1 MSRVSQP
8 SPLTGA
14 RQHAQAL
21 ASSGDLGGARAVL
34 EHAVSVGRVNLGED
48 DPDVLTTARQ
58 LAEVDLAAGDPAGAR
73 RVLEEAYEA
82 GQWRLGGAHPL
93 MLLISHDLGVVAEEL
108 GNRHEARKAF
118 GRVAGPGAE
127 ILGPDHW
134 AVARACAYLGV
145 APPTAQVDS
154 SVPSHPDGPA
164 PSLEP
169 PTALFKVLQ
178 QPTYGSTLG
187 PPAEPAEQ
195 PTYGGTPAPPTE
207 PAQQA
212 HGTPA
217 DVKQQTYG
225 TPAPSAEAGPAAHET
240 TAVVSQNVVGTPTS
254 PPKTGETAAGASQ
267 RVYGTPASPTE
278 TSQPAVETATGASQ
292 RVHGTPASLA
302 EAGQAAHETTADVG
316 QRVVGTPT
324 SPPKTGETSTGASQ
338 RVYGTP
344 TAPTET
350 GTSQHVYGTPVDPDT
365 PPHGMTMPS
374 ADAGTR
380 NANAAAGQAYY
391 PTPAD
396 SGAQA
401 FGRPSAP
408 EQARPQM
415 YGRPS
420 APDQASPQAYAD
432 RSGHGGYEAP
442 STPYDPLP
450 YQLGPGPSPAYPVQ
464 HIVSAPLVA
473 DVRHERERSAY
484 TRKAPVLFAAIAA
497 VLAAVIAVVALVVV
511 LAQRGDS
518 GGDSDTPTLGGGP
531 APGDVQLRDSGSSVR
546 VSWSDPANGTTSF
559 IVSGGHPGE
568 VLKPMG
574 QVSPGQTSF
583 ELNGLNPELD
593 YCFAVVA
600 VYSTKD
606 FASSPQAC
614 TSRAKGTP
622 RPSTTQ

>member
-1 MSRVSQP
+1 MHIARGGWREWAVTGSMSRVSQP

-34 EHAVSVGRVNLGED
+34 EHAVSVGRANLGED

-154 SVPSHPDGPA
+154 SAPSRPDGPA
-164 PSLEP
+164 PGLEP

-178 QPTYGSTLG
+178 QPTYGSTPA
-187 PPAEPAEQ
+187 PPTEPAQQ
-195 PTYGGTPAPPTE
+195 PTYGSTPAPPTEPAQEPTYGNTPAPPTE

-212 HGTPA
+212 HGTPT
-217 DVKQQTYG
+217 DVKRQAYG
-225 TPAPSAEAGPAAHET
+225 TPAPSAEASPAAPET
-240 TAVVSQNVVGTPTS
+240 TADASQDVAGTPTS

-267 RVYGTPASPTE
+267 RVYGTPTAPTE
-278 TSQPAVETATGASQ
+278 TGP
-292 RVHGTPASLA
+292 
-302 EAGQAAHETTADVG
+302 
-316 QRVVGTPT
+316 
-324 SPPKTGETSTGASQ
+324 SQ

-344 TAPTET
+344 
-350 GTSQHVYGTPVDPDT
+350 VDSDT
-365 PPHGMTMPS
+365 PPHGMTMPP

-380 NANAAAGQAYY
+380 GANAAPPTAAGQTYY

-401 FGRPSAP
+401 LGRPSAP

-415 YGRPS
+415 YGTPS
-420 APDQASPQAYAD
+420 APDQASPQPYAD
-432 RSGHGGYEAP
+432 RSGHGGYGAP
-442 STPYDPLP
+442 STPYDPRP
-450 YQLGPGPSPAYPVQ
+450 YQPGPVPSPAYPVQ
-464 HIVSAPLVA
+464 HIVSAPAIA

-497 VLAAVIAVVALVVV
+497 VLAAMIAVVALVVV

-546 VSWSDPANGTTSF
+546 VSWNDPANGTTSF

-600 VYSTKD
+600 VYSAKD

-614 TSRAKGTP
+614 TSRTKGTP